1 MIRTFLPFFSVTV
14 LLASAALSEP
24 VISSSVSAGEE
35 ISGVDVG
42 ALLQQLSEQEER
54 LKKQE
59 QELASQRKRVQM
71 LTQQVSKL
79 VTANNLSTLAPAAGA
94 AATRGSTTAE
104 TPEEVGVSRRQREK
118 DRPPRVE
125 AVENSGGVLLR
136 PGQAV
141 AETSMEYSRSSATR
155 VAIEGFT
162 IIPALNIGS
171 FEISQVDRD
180 TVIAAETFRLGLLDR
195 FEAEVR
201 VPYVFRDDNTLSRP
215 LGTGSSDEEL
225 SNISGE
231 DIGDIEIAGRYQIT
245 DGQGGW
251 PFLIGNLRFKSTTG
265 KDPFEVPLD
274 PDTGLQTE
282 LPTGSGFYALQPSL
296 TAILPSD
303 PVVLYGSV
311 GYLYNMKRDIGGRY
325 GEIDPGDSISASFGM
340 GFSVNERTSF
350 SLGYSHNYVF
360 ETEQN
365 GETVPNSD
373 KLQIGSLQ
381 TGFGYRLDDHWSLNL
396 NVDAGLTDDAPDVR
410 VMFRV
415 PYSFQLY

>member
-1 MIRTFLPFFSVTV
+1 MIRTFLPVFSATL
-14 LLASAALSEP
+14 LLASTALSEP
-24 VISSSVSAGEE
+24 TASASGAGGEE
-35 ISGVDVG
+35 ISGINVG
-42 ALLQQLSEQEER
+42 TLLQQLAEQEAQ
-54 LKKQE
+54 LKE
-59 QELASQRKRVQM
+59 QEKELAAQRQRVQM
-71 LTQQVSKL
+71 LTKQVSKL

-94 AATRGSTTAE
+94 ATKVDATTTE
-104 TPEEVGVSRRQREK
+104 TPEEVGVSRRQRAK

-141 AETSMEYSRSSATR
+141 AETGLEYSRSSATR

-180 TVIAAETFRLGLLDR
+180 TAIASETLRLGILDR

-201 VPYVFRDDNTLSRP
+201 VPYVYRDDNTLSRP
-215 LGTGSSDEEL
+215 LGTGSSQDEL
-225 SNISGE
+225 SNVNGN
-231 DIGDIEIAGRYQIT
+231 DIGDIEVAGRYQIT

-265 KDPFEVPLD
+265 KSPFEVPLD

-311 GYLYNMKRDIGGRY
+311 GYLYNMKRDVGGRF
-325 GEIDPGDSISASFGM
+325 GEIDPGDSISAGFGM

-365 GETVPNSD
+365 GVVVPNSD
-373 KLQIGSLQ
+373 KLHVGSLQ
-381 TGFGYRLDDHWSLNL
+381 TGFGYRLDEHWSLNM

-410 VMFRV
+410 IMFRV
-415 PYSFQLY
+415 PYSFNMY